1 MSGGGGGGGLC
12 PEQDII
18 TLKKATSNNIQ
29 ALFQGFITL
38 IINIEGIYGFF
49 FIFGIKPS

>member
-1 MSGGGGGGGLC
+1 MGVGLC

-29 ALFQGFITL
+29 GLFQGFITL
-38 IINIEGIYGFF
+38 IIDTEGKYGFLC
-49 FIFGIKPS
+49 IFGIKPS